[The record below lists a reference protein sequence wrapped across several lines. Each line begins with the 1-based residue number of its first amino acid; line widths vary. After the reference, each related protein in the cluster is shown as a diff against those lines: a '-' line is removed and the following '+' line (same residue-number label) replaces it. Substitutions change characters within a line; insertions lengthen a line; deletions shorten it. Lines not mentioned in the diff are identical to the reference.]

1 MVSDLLSFFLIALL
15 FTLLLLVFAAW
26 FVFMGRL
33 RALKARLDAAGQQD
47 RVLLDQL
54 AELTVRV
61 FQLER
66 RFSESSSFADRH
78 KNVPAAE
85 QTPEPVFNL
94 KRAAPVVAAPA
105 RPLPDTV
112 PQATWRERFRRLVV
126 DEGWE
131 MLFAGSI
138 LNKVGALVMV
148 IGIALLATHSQELT
162 RRGGLPHPL

>member
-78 KNVPAAE
+78 KDVPAAE
-85 QTPEPVFNL
+85 QTPEPVL
-94 KRAAPVVAAPA
+94 SKEGGPCCRSASAPVTRHSASGYLARAVQAP
-105 RPLPDTV
+105 
-112 PQATWRERFRRLVV
+112 RR
-126 DEGWE
+126 
-131 MLFAGSI
+131 
-138 LNKVGALVMV
+138 
-148 IGIALLATHSQELT
+148 
-162 RRGGLPHPL
+162 R